1 MSSTRVTVTFSTW
14 FITFVLVV
22 LKLCNVINWS
32 LWWVLS
38 PAWIELAFFV
48 VAGIVVL
55 AVYNSV
61 QKKNE
66 EYEKRIHNKDR
77 KSG

>member
-32 LWWVLS
+32 WWWVFS